1 MRNMKKKG
9 IPMKARILSW
19 LALPMLLLLS
29 GCPESGVVTVVGNL
43 APAGTV
49 VYLADQDDDG
59 VFELYLASSG
69 AKLNGPLTAGG
80 NVTSFT
86 LTPDKSS
93 VVYRADQTT
102 DEVFELYRVNVAT
115 PGVSQK
121 LNGTLIPPGGD
132 VMSFSITP
140 DGSSVIYLADQQTD
154 QVFQVYRVL
163 FSTPQSSTLLNP
175 ALASG
180 RTVTQFAV
188 TPDSAGVVYI
198 ADETTNNVDELY
210 QVAFSNPLV
219 SMKLN
224 STLTSGG
231 NVIDFVITPNSGF
244 VVYLA
249 DQTTDGVF
257 QLYRA
262 QASVA
267 GSGSVTPLNGTL
279 VTGGNVTR
287 FAVTPNSAAVIYRAD
302 EDVDN
307 IFNLYRVEFSNPQAS
322 VQLNGALTAGGNVST
337 SFAIAPNGLVAV
349 YRADQRILGVEELY
363 SVALTSTPGAAQ
375 QLNPNYVGGQ
385 DVTDFAI
392 TPDSSAVIYMANE
405 TSSAV
410 QLYRVLFSAPQP
422 SSNSPLNG
430 SLVAGGN
437 VASFAIASNSTN
449 VLYRADQSTFGVEEL
464 YLANVTSP
472 GTSSKLNGQLV
483 VPGGNVVDFTF

>member
-1 MRNMKKKG
+1 
-9 IPMKARILSW
+9 
-19 LALPMLLLLS
+19 
-29 GCPESGVVTVVGNL
+29 
-43 APAGTV
+43 
-49 VYLADQDDDG
+49 
-59 VFELYLASSG
+59 
-69 AKLNGPLTAGG
+69 
-80 NVTSFT
+80 
-86 LTPDKSS
+86 
-93 VVYRADQTT
+93 
-102 DEVFELYRVNVAT
+102 
-115 PGVSQK
+115 
-121 LNGTLIPPGGD
+121 
-132 VMSFSITP
+132 MSFSITP
-140 DGSSVIYLADQQTD
+140 DGTSVVYLADQQTD

-163 FSTPQSSTLLNP
+163 FSNPQSSALLNP
-175 ALASG
+175 ALAPG
-180 RTVTQFAV
+180 QTVTQFAV
-188 TPDSAGVVYI
+188 TPDSTGVVYI

-210 QVAFSNPLV
+210 QVAFSNPLF
-219 SMKLN
+219 STKLN

-231 NVIDFVITPNSGF
+231 NVIDFVITPSSGF

-249 DQTTDGVF
+249 DQTTAGVF

-279 VTGGNVTR
+279 VAGGNVTR

-337 SFAIAPNGLVAV
+337 AFAIAPNGSAVV
-349 YRADQRILGVEELY
+349 YRADQNTLGVEELY
-363 SVALTSTPGAAQ
+363 LVALSPIGAAQ
-375 QLNPNYVGGQ
+375 KLNPNYVGGQ
-385 DVTDFAI
+385 NVTDFAV

-422 SSNSPLNG
+422 SSNLPLNG
-430 SLVAGGN
+430 SLVAGRN
-437 VASFAIASNSTN
+437 VASFSIASNSTN

-464 YLANVTSP
+464 YVANVTSP
-472 GTSSKLNGQLV
+472 GSSSKLNGQLV